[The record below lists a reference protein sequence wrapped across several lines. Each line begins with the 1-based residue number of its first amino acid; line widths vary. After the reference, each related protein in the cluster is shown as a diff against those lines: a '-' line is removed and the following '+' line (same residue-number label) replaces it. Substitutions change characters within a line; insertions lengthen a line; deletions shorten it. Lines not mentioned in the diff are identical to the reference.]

1 MIYFVSTSFQQ
12 NDGAIG
18 HTCTNYTSIDDA
30 RMEYHAQLAAQYN
43 PVNRENLKWF
53 TVQLI
58 DRCGCVILTESAS
71 LEANE

>member
-1 MIYFVSTSFQQ
+1 MIYFVNTSFQQ

-43 PVNRENLKWF
+43 PVNRGKSQVVYCAAHRSVRMCHPDGER
-53 TVQLI
+53 V
-58 DRCGCVILTESAS
+58 A
-71 LEANE
+71 